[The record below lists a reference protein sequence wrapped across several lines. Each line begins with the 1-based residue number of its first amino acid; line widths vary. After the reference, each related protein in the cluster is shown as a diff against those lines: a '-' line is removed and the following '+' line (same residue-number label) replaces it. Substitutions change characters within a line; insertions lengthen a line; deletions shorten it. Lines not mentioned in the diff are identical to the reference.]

1 MSALNAE
8 QWRRVRD
15 LFERGL
21 ERNPVD
27 ADVQS
32 WLAREAGDDPA
43 VRAEVGSLLDHHSRA
58 GAFLSDAVASR
69 VAHLLDEKTDDP
81 ARTPGATLGPYTLV
95 RELGRGGMG
104 RVYLAT
110 DARLGRTVALKAL
123 PPALTRDPQRR
134 ERLRREARA
143 AASLA
148 HPNIC
153 TIYALEELDGD
164 LFIAAELID
173 GPTLREEI
181 DARQRPSPSELLD
194 SARALAGALMCAH
207 DRGIVHRDLK
217 PENVMRGSD
226 GRLRILDFGL
236 ALVDDA
242 GAAAAPRVTVP
253 GAFVG
258 TPAYMSPEQLRGE
271 RGDERSDVFAL
282 GVLLYEYACG
292 VHPFEAQTPLAL
304 AARVLESEPRAI
316 LSLRADVPLVVAA
329 VIHRCLRKAPA
340 DRYASGTAVEGALAQ
355 ASVRPISGGVTAWW
369 RTHQA
374 AAIALYF
381 TAVAVAWRVKEWQ
394 HGLTDPA
401 FLLVGAAAAVGGVFR
416 GHLLFTER
424 MNREAFHH
432 ERRRAE
438 PVTLIV
444 DVLIGILVAV
454 EGLLLAGTRPVAGVL
469 AIALG
474 VGIALTR
481 LVIERSTERSAF
493 GRAPV
498 EHQRRSP

>member
-1 MSALNAE
+1 MSALKPE

-21 ERNPVD
+21 DRSPAA
-27 ADVQS
+27 ADFEG
-32 WLAREAGDDPA
+32 WLAREAADDPA
-43 VRAEVGSLLDHHSRA
+43 VRAEVASLLDHHSRA

-69 VAHLLDEKTDDP
+69 VAHLLDDQTEDAAGK
-81 ARTPGATLGPYTLV
+81 PGAAIGPYAIV

-110 DARLGRTVALKAL
+110 DTRLGRTVALKAL

-153 TIYALEELDGD
+153 TIYALEELDDD

-173 GPTLREEI
+173 GRTLREEI
-181 DARQRPSPSELLD
+181 AAGQRPSPSELLD
-194 SARALAGALMCAH
+194 SARALADALACAH

-217 PENVMRGSD
+217 PENVMRGRD
-226 GRLRILDFGL
+226 GRLKILDFGL
-236 ALVDDA
+236 ALVDGAVDA
-242 GAAAAPRVTVP
+242 AGAAPRVTMP
-253 GAFVG
+253 GALVG

-271 RGDERSDVFAL
+271 RGDARGDVFAL

-304 AARVLESEPRAI
+304 AARVLEGEPRVI
-316 LSLRADVPLVVAA
+316 QSVRADVPRVVAT
-329 VIHRCLRKAPA
+329 VIERCLHKLAA
-340 DRYASGTAVEGALAQ
+340 DRYSSGGAVADALTQ
-355 ASVRPISGGVTAWW
+355 ADARPAAGGVTRWW

-374 AAIALYF
+374 AALALYF
-381 TAVAVAWRVKEWQ
+381 AAVVVAWRVKEWQ

-401 FLLVGAAAAVGGVFR
+401 FLLLGAAAAVGGVFR

-424 MNREAFHH
+424 MNREAFHP
-432 ERRRAE
+432 ERRRAG
-438 PVTLIV
+438 PVTLAV
-444 DVLIGILVAV
+444 DLLIGVIVAV
-454 EGLLLAGTRPVAGVL
+454 EGLLLAASRPVAGVL

-493 GRAPV
+493 GNDHR
-498 EHQRRSP
+498 RRSP